1 MASAYTAVTLRETRH
16 PRGKG
21 ILSSL
26 PATRPPVFSMADEDE
41 LVRRIKD
48 LESQGFGIRVQ
59 AVCKLAYKMA
69 EHAGIKHRFSH
80 IRHSA

>member
-1 MASAYTAVTLRETRH
+1 M
-16 PRGKG
+16 G
-21 ILSSL
+21 IPSSL

-69 EHAGIKHRFSH
+69 EHAGINTDSVISGRVHDMIGTSVLWNV
-80 IRHSA
+80 ILTCC